1 MSEEMSREEAI
12 KHIKAMCQM
21 LLGADNKPISDTYYA
36 LEMAISALSAEPC
49 SDAISKEKVIDIL
62 DYWYDADS
70 YGYVQAS
77 KSINDLPSVHAERTG
92 HWIKSEGGI
101 ACSECGNEE
110 NSESYYCPWCGAD
123 MREDSDV

>member
-1 MSEEMSREEAI
+1 MKQEVFEAI
-12 KHIKAMCQM
+12 TA
-21 LLGADNKPISDTYYA
+21 LRNAAFLGTDEDREKMQRAVEVVAK
-36 LEMAISALSAEPC
+36 ALSTEPC

-70 YGYVQAS
+70 DGYVQAS

-123 MREDSDV
+123 MREETNHE